1 MRILKHL
8 AVISVLLSLCI
19 SCAEDILPIAVEGL
33 ELNLTTISMKVGESK
48 TLTVTI
54 TPADAENQ
62 TVKWSSTNKSVA
74 SVEDGEITAHK
85 AGETTISVTS
95 EDGGFRASCTVTV
108 TEEQNPDNGN
118 NNDSGNEDDGN
129 EDDEQSVRRHHR
141 YW

>member
-8 AVISVLLSLCI
+8 GVISVLLSLCI

-62 TVKWSSTNKSVA
+62 TYPDERFYAKLFYVLCTRPLHRLSLCCVGEPAAHLENA
-74 SVEDGEITAHK
+74 DVEV
-85 AGETTISVTS
+85 IS
-95 EDGGFRASCTVTV
+95 
-108 TEEQNPDNGN
+108 
-118 NNDSGNEDDGN
+118 
-129 EDDEQSVRRHHR
+129 
-141 YW
+141 

>member
-8 AVISVLLSLCI
+8 GVISVLLSLCI

-48 TLTVTI
+48 TLTATI

-62 TVKWSSTNKSVA
+62 TVKWSSSNKSVA

-85 AGETTISVTS
+85 AGENVL
-95 EDGGFRASCTVTV
+95 V
-108 TEEQNPDNGN
+108 
-118 NNDSGNEDDGN
+118 
-129 EDDEQSVRRHHR
+129 
-141 YW
+141 Y